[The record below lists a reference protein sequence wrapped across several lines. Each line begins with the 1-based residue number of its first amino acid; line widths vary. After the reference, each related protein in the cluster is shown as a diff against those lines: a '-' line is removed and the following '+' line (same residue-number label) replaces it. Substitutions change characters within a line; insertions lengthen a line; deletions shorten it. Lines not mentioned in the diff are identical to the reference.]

1 MTIGG
6 ESIQST
12 NPRALSFLLGVGLLV
27 CSLIPS
33 ALAEEGSS
41 SDPRPSVR
49 SRRNFLNIGSTH
61 RDHAEL
67 NTALEEAG
75 YEPFAEKGTRLGWV
89 TYSYGQSKWIV
100 GSSGEFMF
108 LRTDGPEQL
117 EAMTIS
123 IPLNVQLGYR
133 LIEHPTLMLFPFVGI
148 GFIYQSLDVAY
159 DVPVD
164 FEGQLSYPVGESHFT
179 SFTPIISAGIQVDN
193 LFTMRSVD
201 GRDHGLTLGIRLEY
215 LHGLASDRWS
225 STMRTVNQAPEVT
238 TDSWSVAI
246 LFGWGSQGAT
256 SED

>member
-1 MTIGG
+1 MTITKTR
-6 ESIQST
+6 I
-12 NPRALSFLLGVGLLV
+12 LSSLLGVGLV
-27 CSLIPS
+27 ACCLIPS
-33 ALAEEGSS
+33 AMADEGSS
-41 SDPRPSVR
+41 SESGPSVR

-67 NTALEEAG
+67 NAALKEAG

-89 TYSYGQSKWIV
+89 TYSYGQDKWIV

-117 EAMTIS
+117 EASTFS
-123 IPLNVQLGYR
+123 LPLNVQLGYR

-193 LFTMRSVD
+193 LFVLRRVD
-201 GRDHGLTLGIRLEY
+201 GRDHGLTLGVRFEY
-215 LHGLASDRWS
+215 LHGLASDQWS
-225 STMRTVNQAPEVT
+225 SMMRTVNQAPEVT

-246 LFGWGSQGAT
+246 LFGWGSQGAA